1 MEKKMSIH
9 EKLSVACSY
18 LEDISK
24 DIVAFVKEHN
34 GFIDTQNYNGDC
46 DNIYAYIIDWV
57 TDEVEEKGVFGI
69 KVNDKNELELAIFD
83 KKLKHNVMLD
93 KEDFEDA
100 EWYICGLT
108 GDRVL
113 FSQTIISIADSIE
126 QYV

>member
-9 EKLSVACSY
+9 EKLSVACGY

-24 DIVAFVKEHN
+24 DIIAFVKEHN

-69 KVNDKNELELAIFD
+69 KVNDK
-83 KKLKHNVMLD
+83 KLKHNVMLD
-93 KEDFEDA
+93 KEYFEDA